1 MKNRRS
7 LNQRGRP
14 TKLTQRRMD
23 YETII
28 FEVKGGIATVTMN
41 RPDKLNACN
50 LKMFREIDHAL
61 SQVEDNDDVKV
72 VVIAGAG
79 DKAFSAGV
87 DFEELDFKDM
97 KESAD
102 YIRSDA
108 RMFRRIENIPQ
119 PVIAAVNGYA
129 FGYGCKIAIV
139 SDIAI
144 ASDRAQFGLQGIKVG
159 AVHVITL
166 GRGRGVLGRGRLGYL
181 LLSGKT
187 IDAKKAEEYGIVAQ
201 VVPHDRLYAE
211 VENLAQTIAQ
221 YPVLAV
227 RAIKRM
233 LHRGCDDDYRWEDL
247 VSPGLLMMEDLKEGR
262 RAFLEKRKPHF
273 EGR

>member
-1 MKNRRS
+1 MNNRRPAKRT
-7 LNQRGRP
+7 QHP
-14 TKLTQRRMD
+14 TD
-23 YETII
+23 YETIL
-28 FEVKGGIATVTMN
+28 FEIKGPVATITMN

-50 LKMFREIDHAL
+50 LKMFREIDYAL
-61 SQVEDNDDVKV
+61 SSVEDNDGVRV
-72 VVIAGAG
+72 VVITGAG
-79 DKAFSAGV
+79 DRAFSAGV
-87 DFEELDFKDM
+87 DFGELDFKDLR
-97 KESAD
+97 ESNAF
-102 YIRSDA
+102 IRSDA

-166 GRGRGVLGRGRLGYL
+166 GRGRGVLGRNRLGYL

-187 IDAKKAEEYGIVAQ
+187 IDAKKAEEYGIVAR
-201 VVPHDRLYAE
+201 VVPQDKLYAE
-211 VENLAQTIAQ
+211 AEALAQSIAE

-227 RAIKRM
+227 HAIKRM

-247 VSPGLLMMEDLKEGR
+247 LSPGLLLMEDLKEGR
-262 RAFLEKRKPHF
+262 RAFLEKRKPRF
-273 EGR
+273 KGR

>member
-1 MKNRRS
+1 MNDRQSSNQHRRPAK
-7 LNQRGRP
+7 RP
-14 TKLTQRRMD
+14 QRRLD
-23 YETII
+23 YEAII
-28 FEVKGGIATVTMN
+28 FEVKGSVATVTMN
-41 RPDKLNACN
+41 RPGKLNACN
-50 LKMFREIDHAL
+50 LQMFREIDHAL

-72 VVIAGAG
+72 VVITGAG

-108 RMFRRIENIPQ
+108 RMFRRIESIPQ

-144 ASDRAQFGLQGIKVG
+144 ASDRAQFGLQGIKAG

-247 VSPGLLMMEDLKEGR
+247 LSPGLLMMEDLKEGR
-262 RAFLEKRKPHF
+262 RAFLEKRKPHY

>member
-1 MKNRRS
+1 MQNRRS
-7 LNQRGRP
+7 SKQQGRL
-14 TKLTQRRMD
+14 TKRTPRRMD
-23 YETII
+23 YETIK
-28 FEVKGGIATVTMN
+28 FEVKDGVATITMN

-50 LKMFREIDHAL
+50 LKMFQEIDHAL
-61 SQVEDNDDVKV
+61 SQVEDNDDVRV
-72 VVIAGAG
+72 VVITGAG
-79 DKAFSAGV
+79 DRAFSAGV
-87 DFEELDFKDM
+87 DFEELDFKNLN
-97 KESAD
+97 ESNAF
-102 YIRSDA
+102 IRSDA
-108 RMFRRIENIPQ
+108 RMFRRIENMPQ

-144 ASDRAQFGLQGIKVG
+144 ASEKAQFGLQGIKVG

-166 GRGRGVLGRGRLGYL
+166 GRGRGTLGRGRLGYL

-187 IDAKKAEEYGIVAQ
+187 IDATKAEEYGLVAQ
-201 VVPHDRLYAE
+201 VVPHDKLHAE
-211 VENLAQTIAQ
+211 VEALAQSIAQ

-247 VSPGLLMMEDLKEGR
+247 LSPGLLLMEDLKEGR
-262 RAFLEKRKPHF
+262 RAFLEKRKPRF
-273 EGR
+273 KGR

>member
-1 MKNRRS
+1 MNNRRS
-7 LNQRGRP
+7 SNQRGRP
-14 TKLTQRRMD
+14 KNPTQRRAD

-28 FEVKGGIATVTMN
+28 FEVKDGIATITMN

-61 SQVEDNDDVKV
+61 SLVEENDNVRV
-72 VVIAGAG
+72 VVITGAG
-79 DKAFSAGV
+79 DRAFSAGV
-87 DFEELDFKDM
+87 DFAELEFKDM
-97 KESAD
+97 KDSTD
-102 YIRSDA
+102 YIKLDA

-144 ASDRAQFGLQGIKVG
+144 ASEKAQFGLQGIKVG

-187 IDAKKAEEYGIVAQ
+187 IDAQKAEGYGLVAQ

-211 VENLAQTIAQ
+211 VESLAQSIAQ

-247 VSPGLLMMEDLKEGR
+247 LSPGLLLMEDLKEGR
-262 RAFLEKRKPHF
+262 TAFLEKRKPHF
-273 EGR
+273 KGR

>member
-1 MKNRRS
+1 MNNRRS

-233 LHRGCDDDYRWEDL
+233 LHRGYDDDYRWEDL
-247 VSPGLLMMEDLKEGR
+247 LSPGLLMMEDLKEGR

>member
-1 MKNRRS
+1 MNNRRAAKRTR
-7 LNQRGRP
+7 RG
-14 TKLTQRRMD
+14 MD
-23 YETII
+23 YETILFDI
-28 FEVKGGIATVTMN
+28 KDAVATITMN

-61 SQVEDNDDVKV
+61 SLVEDNDDVRV
-72 VVIAGAG
+72 VVITGAG

-87 DFEELDFKDM
+87 DFGELEFKNM
-97 KESAD
+97 KESTD
-102 YIRSDA
+102 YIRLDA

-159 AVHVITL
+159 AVHVIIL
-166 GRGRGVLGRGRLGYL
+166 GRGRGTLGRNRLGYL

-187 IDAKKAEEYGIVAQ
+187 VDAKKAEEYGIVAR
-201 VVPHDRLYAE
+201 VVPHDKLYAE
-211 VENLAQTIAQ
+211 VESLAQSIAG

-247 VSPGLLMMEDLKEGR
+247 ISPGLLMMQDLKEGR
-262 RAFLEKRKPHF
+262 RAFLEKRKPRF
-273 EGR
+273 KGR

>member
-1 MKNRRS
+1 MNKRES
-7 LNQRGRP
+7 SKQQGRT
-14 TKLTQRRMD
+14 TKRTQRPKD

-28 FEVKGGIATVTMN
+28 FEVKDHVATVTMN

-61 SQVEDNDDVKV
+61 SLVEDDDDVRV
-72 VVIAGAG
+72 VVITGAG
-79 DKAFSAGV
+79 DRAFSAGV
-87 DFEELDFKDM
+87 DFEELEFKDM
-97 KESAD
+97 KESNAF
-102 YIRSDA
+102 IRSDA

-166 GRGRGVLGRGRLGYL
+166 GRGRGVLGRNRLGYL

-187 IDAKKAEEYGIVAQ
+187 IDAKKAEEYGLVAQ
-201 VVPHDRLYAE
+201 VVSHDKLYAE
-211 VENLAQTIAQ
+211 VESLAQSIAQ
-221 YPVLAV
+221 HPVLAV

-247 VSPGLLMMEDLKEGR
+247 LSPGLLLMADLKEGR
-262 RAFLEKRKPHF
+262 RAFLEKRKPRF
-273 EGR
+273 KGR

>member
-1 MKNRRS
+1 MNNRRS
-7 LNQRGRP
+7 SNQRGRS
-14 TKLTQRRMD
+14 TKRTQRRMD
-23 YETII
+23 YETIL
-28 FEVKGGIATVTMN
+28 FEVKGGVATVTMN

-50 LKMFREIDHAL
+50 LKMFQEIDHAL
-61 SQVEDNDDVKV
+61 ALVEEDDNVRV
-72 VVIAGAG
+72 VVITGSG
-79 DKAFSAGV
+79 DRAFSAGV
-87 DFEELDFKDM
+87 DFEELEFKDL
-97 KESAD
+97 KGSTD
-102 YIRSDA
+102 YIRADA

-144 ASDRAQFGLQGIKVG
+144 ASDKAQFGLQGVKVG

-187 IDAKKAEEYGIVAQ
+187 IDAKRAEEYGLVAQ

-211 VENLAQTIAQ
+211 VESLAQSIAQ

-247 VSPGLLMMEDLKEGR
+247 LSPGLLLMEDLKEGR
-262 RAFLEKRKPHF
+262 RAFLGKRKPRF
-273 EGR
+273 KGR

>member
-1 MKNRRS
+1 
-7 LNQRGRP
+7 
-14 TKLTQRRMD
+14 MD

-233 LHRGCDDDYRWEDL
+233 LHRGYDDDYRWEDL
-247 VSPGLLMMEDLKEGR
+247 LSPGLLMMEDLKEGR

>member
-1 MKNRRS
+1 MNNRRS
-7 LNQRGRP
+7 SNQPGRKKSQ
-14 TKLTQRRMD
+14 THHGTN
-23 YETII
+23 YETIV
-28 FEVKGGIATVTMN
+28 FEVKDGVATVTMN

-61 SQVEDNDDVKV
+61 SLVEENDNVRV
-72 VVIAGAG
+72 VVITGAG
-79 DKAFSAGV
+79 DRAFSAGV
-87 DFEELDFKDM
+87 DFEELEFRDM
-97 KESAD
+97 KKSTAF
-102 YIRSDA
+102 IRSDA

-139 SDIAI
+139 SDIAV

-166 GRGRGVLGRGRLGYL
+166 GRGRGTLGRGRLGYL

-201 VVPHDRLYAE
+201 VVPHDKLYAE
-211 VENLAQTIAQ
+211 VEALAQSIAQ

-233 LHRGCDDDYRWEDL
+233 LHRRCDDDYRWEDL
-247 VSPGLLMMEDLKEGR
+247 LSPGLLLMEDLKEGR
-262 RAFLEKRKPHF
+262 KAFLEKRKPRF
-273 EGR
+273 KGR